1 LIKHRTEIDAAK
13 DARRISQLLDAHDEW
28 LCAEGEARRS
38 FALRRGE
45 CEAQAEGNRL
55 LFSYW
60 GEQGARVWRILGWER
75 EDDDKLVFKLARR
88 MNAELTTLRLVPRAS
103 PLAQGQI
110 VQTARRAFCDS
121 LAALACQTLGA
132 DKNLQI
138 ERVALS
144 RGRRRGEPGRYAR
157 IQLRHKNDSILL
169 TAPVVELHRAE
180 ADAFL
185 SSSLLWFF
193 RGIKP
198 RPSTKLYLA
207 AAREM
212 AEAINE
218 RCALLRD
225 DLRNAIGVLEL
236 DDACSSLT
244 VLPGIRLPELL
255 RAAPKLLRPP
265 SAQWGEWANQMI
277 ELAPEAIDV
286 VRARRGETLHF
297 HGLAFARVRHV
308 MEKEFVWFGIRGI
321 TANRLLDENNFSDLL
336 KLIDELKEHRRADA
350 NDHAHALY
358 RAAPE
363 AWLESL
369 LRRSITVLDPGLV
382 LSPLHAQFRLA
393 PAEQGKGER
402 ATTTTARPVDLL
414 ALRRDG
420 RLVLV
425 ELKVSEDASLPVQ
438 AADYW
443 RRVEA
448 QRQSGNLG
456 RIRLFDEK
464 IILDEPPLVYAVAP
478 TLRFHRQFAT
488 LARSISPQI
497 ELYRFDINEDWRKGV
512 RVMRRIRVD

>member
-1 LIKHRTEIDAAK
+1 M
-13 DARRISQLLDAHDEW
+13 
-28 LCAEGEARRS
+28 
-38 FALRRGE
+38 RRGE

-60 GEQGARVWRILGWER
+60 GEGGARAWRVLGWER
-75 EDDDKLVFKLARR
+75 GDDDKLTFKLARR
-88 MNAELTTLRLVPRAS
+88 ANAELTTLRLVPRAS
-103 PLAQGQI
+103 PLSQVQI

-132 DKNLQI
+132 NRDLRI

-144 RGRRRGEPGRYAR
+144 RGRRRGEMGRYAR
-157 IQLRHKNDSILL
+157 LQLRHKNDSILL
-169 TAPVVELHRAE
+169 TAPVAELHRAE

-198 RPSTKLYLA
+198 RPSTKLYLV

-212 AEAINE
+212 AETVNE

-225 DLRNAIGVLEL
+225 DLRNVIRVFEL
-236 DDACSSLT
+236 GDACSSLT
-244 VLPGIRLPELL
+244 ALPGVRLPELL

-265 SAQWGEWANQMI
+265 SAQWGEWANQI
-277 ELAPEAIDV
+277 IGLAPEAIDI
-286 VRARRGETLHF
+286 VRARRGETLRF
-297 HGLAFARVRHV
+297 HGLAFARVRRV
-308 MEKEFVWFGIRGI
+308 MNEESVWFGVRGI
-321 TANRLLDENNFSDLL
+321 TANRLLDESNFSDLL
-336 KLIDELKEHRRADA
+336 KLIEELKEHRRAGA
-350 NDHAHALY
+350 SDHAHALY
-358 RAAPE
+358 RHAPE

-369 LRRSITVLDPGLV
+369 LRRSITQLDPGLV

-393 PAEQGKGER
+393 PAEQRTGER
-402 ATTTTARPVDLL
+402 ATTIASVRPVDLL
-414 ALRRDG
+414 ALRHDG

-425 ELKVSEDASLPVQ
+425 ELKISEDASLPVQ

-448 QRQSGNLG
+448 QRRSGNLA

-464 IILDEPPLVYAVAP
+464 LIADEPPLVYTVAP
-478 TLRFHRQFAT
+478 TLRFHRQFAI

-497 ELYRFDINEDWRKGV
+497 ELYRFDINEDWRAGV
-512 RVMRRIRVD
+512 RVQRRERVN